1 MSHEA
6 QKQPAPD
13 EILLPV
19 ERAFLRDLASRT
31 VEAAVRRTP
40 LPDARALAERE
51 KIALAPRLDQKRG
64 VFVTLHLD
72 GNLRG
77 CIGYIEGHKP
87 LVEGVIDNGKNAAVG
102 DPRFPPVSVQE
113 LPGLDL
119 EISVLTPLKTVSG
132 PEDIEIG
139 RHGILLDIG
148 GRRSVFLP
156 QVAVEQDWDLETTL
170 GHLALKAGLAPD
182 AWRDGATFQVF
193 EADIF

>member
-6 QKQPAPD
+6 RNQPAPD
-13 EILLPV
+13 ENLLPA
-19 ERAFLRDLASRT
+19 EKAFLRDLASRT
-31 VEAAVRRTP
+31 VEAAVRQAP
-40 LPDARALAERE
+40 LPDARAQAQNAR
-51 KIALAPRLDQKRG
+51 IALAPRLDQKRG

-72 GNLRG
+72 GHLRG

-87 LVEGVIDNGKNAAVG
+87 LIDGVIDNGKNAAVG

-119 EISVLTPLKTVSG
+119 EISVLTPLKSVSG

-156 QVAVEQDWDLETTL
+156 QVAVEQGWDLTTTL

-182 AWRDGATFQVF
+182 AWQDGATFQVF